1 MIYKIGSRK
10 SILAKKYTQLAKSIL
25 PFQTKIKYIDSEA
38 DLKPEMAIE
47 DMGGKGAFSKS
58 IEEALYYGNIDLA
71 VHAFKDLTRDNDE
84 FLHVPCVLKR
94 NDPRDVLIGHSNPK
108 TIGTSSP
115 RRIAQLQELF
125 PKAEILPIRGNIDTR
140 IQKVEN
146 GDYDAIVLAA
156 AGVYALG
163 YHDKITKV
171 FGTAEMLPAPGQGI
185 IAVQSRIPNTSED
198 KDLTAYCR
206 AVNHIETWTIAMAEK
221 SMLEAIDGDCNT
233 PIGCLTDINGQTLR
247 MVAKNFETDKIRILS
262 GPIEDY
268 RRIGLEIGHQLI

>member
-163 YHDKITKV
+163 YHDIITKV

-198 KDLTAYCR
+198 EDLTAYCR

>member
-10 SILAKKYTQLAKSIL
+10 SILAKEYTQSAKSIL
-25 PFQTKIKYIDSEA
+25 PFQTKIEYIDSEA

-84 FLHVPCVLKR
+84 VLQVPCVLKR
-94 NDPRDVLIGHSNPK
+94 NDPRDVLIGHSNPE

-125 PKAEILPIRGNIDTR
+125 PQAEIVPIRGNIDSR
-140 IQKVEN
+140 IRKVED
-146 GDYDAIVLAA
+146 GEYDAIVLAA
-156 AGVYALG
+156 AGVHALK
-163 YHDKITKV
+163 YDDKITRV
-171 FGTAEMLPAPGQGI
+171 FGTAELLPAPGQGI
-185 IAVQSRIPNTSED
+185 IAVQTRIPNTRED
-198 KDLTAYCR
+198 EDLTAYCW

-221 SMLEAIDGDCNT
+221 AMLEAIDGDCNT
-233 PIGCLTDINGQTLR
+233 PIGCLTDIDGPTIR
-247 MVAKNFETDKIRILS
+247 MVGKNFETDKIKFLT

-268 RRIGLEIGHQLI
+268 RRIGLELGDSLI